1 MAMVMSG
8 SIGTHRRENPG
19 KTHAD
24 ALAQQYE
31 ERRRRQAAVLG
42 QLDCLTGVPVHDLLR
57 LAHLCIM
64 RAFAPGTSLLNER
77 IPGNYLYLVLRG
89 TVSLTL
95 HDHTGHQ
102 VLIGV
107 LNRGDC
113 FGEGPLFGDLF
124 RGATVQSE
132 TICYLL
138 QLPLAELRKSLA
150 EAPELALA
158 LRSIYR
164 RRMIEGT
171 LGRVPLFSRLS
182 PLERT
187 ELAKLLQPRRYERGE
202 LIIHEGEPGDALY
215 MIESGQVVVER
226 TGQVIAHLDEGD
238 FFGEMSLLAEKPH
251 NADIRAVT
259 PVEIL
264 TLPAAEFMRLLHEQ
278 PALAE
283 QLDAVVERRRTTG
296 AAMRRDPVRA
306 HQFTAAV
313 AHGLLRGTHVLVR
326 DPALCPAGCHI
337 CEDACAA
344 RHGQTRIHTK
354 GVLFNELDV
363 TDSCRQCRVGA
374 ECVEACP
381 VDAIQW
387 NDQGALVIN
396 DSCTGCGECVPAC
409 PYDAVQMAPRD
420 QAPVSPLQVLWQRI
434 QHLKNPTIPLTAVQP
449 TQRADKCDLCHGYD
463 DLACVSACPTGALRL
478 MPVEELFP
486 L

>member
-1 MAMVMSG
+1 MSG
-8 SIGTHRRENPG
+8 SIGVHRREASG
-19 KTHAD
+19 KTYAD

-31 ERRRRQAAVLG
+31 ERRGRQAAALA
-42 QLDCLTGVPVHDLLR
+42 QLDCLAGVPTRDLLR
-57 LAHLCIM
+57 LAHLCTL
-64 RAFAPGTSLLNER
+64 RAFAPDTPLLNER
-77 IPGNYLYLVLRG
+77 VPGDHLYLILRG
-89 TVSLTL
+89 SVSLTL
-95 HDHTGHQ
+95 HDHAGHK

-138 QLPLAELRKSLA
+138 QLPLADVRTTLA
-150 EAPELALA
+150 DAPELQAA
-158 LRSIYR
+158 LRAIYR
-164 RRMIEGT
+164 RRLIEGT
-171 LGRVPLFSRLS
+171 LGRVPLFSRFS

-187 ELAKLLQPRRYERGE
+187 ELARLLQPHHYDRGA
-202 LIIHEGEPGDALY
+202 LIFQEGAPGDALY
-215 MIESGQVVVER
+215 VIESGQVVVER
-226 TGQVIAHLDEGD
+226 LGQVIAHLDEGD

-251 NADIRAVT
+251 NAGIRAVT
-259 PVEIL
+259 PVEVL
-264 TLPAAEFMRLLHEQ
+264 ALPAADFWRLLHEQ

-283 QLDAVVERRRTTG
+283 QLHEVVERRRATG
-296 AAMRRDPVRA
+296 AAMRRDPVRV

-326 DPALCPAGCHI
+326 DPTLCPADCRI
-337 CEDACAA
+337 CENACAA
-344 RHGQTRIHTK
+344 RHGQTRIHTN
-354 GVLFNELDV
+354 GVLFNGLDV

-387 NDQGALVIN
+387 NDRGALIIT
-396 DSCTGCGECVPAC
+396 DSCTGCGACEPAC
-409 PYDAVQMAPRD
+409 PYDVVHMVARD
-420 QAPVSPLQVLWQRI
+420 QPSLPSLQLLWQQLRR
-434 QHLKNPTIPLTAVQP
+434 LKNPTIPLTVAQP

>member
-1 MAMVMSG
+1 MSG
-8 SIGTHRRENPG
+8 SIGAHQREAPE
-19 KTHAD
+19 KTRAD

-31 ERRRRQAAVLG
+31 EQRRRQAAALT
-42 QLDCLTGVPVHDLLR
+42 QLDCLTGVPSRELLR
-57 LAHLCIM
+57 LAHLCTL
-64 RAFAPGTSLLNER
+64 RAFAPGTALLNER
-77 IPGNYLYLVLRG
+77 IPNDFLYLVLRG

-95 HDHTGHQ
+95 HDRAGHE
-102 VLIGV
+102 VLVGV

-138 QLPLAELRKSLA
+138 QLPLAEVRSAMA
-150 EAPELALA
+150 ESPELSAA
-158 LRSIYR
+158 LRTIYR
-164 RRMIEGT
+164 RRLIEST

-182 PLERT
+182 PFVRT
-187 ELAKLLQPRRYERGE
+187 ELAKLLRPHQYDRGE
-202 LIIHEGEPGDALY
+202 LIIYEGEPGDALY
-215 MIESGQVVVER
+215 VIESGQVVVER
-226 TGQVIAHLDEGD
+226 AGELIAHLDEGD

-259 PVEIL
+259 PVAVL
-264 TLPAAEFMRLLHEQ
+264 ALPAADFMRLLRDQ
-278 PALAE
+278 PILSE
-283 QLDAVVERRRTTG
+283 QLDEVVERRRATG
-296 AAMRRDPVRA
+296 AAMRRDPSRI

-326 DPALCPAGCHI
+326 DPQLCADGCRI

-344 RHGQTRIHTK
+344 RHGQTRIHTN
-354 GVLFNELDV
+354 GVLFNDLDV
-363 TDSCRQCRVGA
+363 TNSCRQCRVGA

-387 NDQGALVIN
+387 NERGALVIT
-396 DSCTGCGECVPAC
+396 DSCTGCGACEPAC
-409 PYDAVQMAPRD
+409 PYDAVTMVE
-420 QAPVSPLQVLWQRI
+420 QAQPHVSPLWSLWQQLRN
-434 QHLKNPTIPLTAVQP
+434 LKNPSIPLVATQP
-449 TQRADKCDLCHGYD
+449 TQRADKCDLCNGYD
-463 DLACVSACPTGALRL
+463 DLACVTACPTGALRL

>member
-1 MAMVMSG
+1 MAIAMSG
-8 SIGTHRRENPG
+8 SIGVNRREAPG
-19 KTHAD
+19 RTHAE
-24 ALAQQYE
+24 ALEQQYE
-31 ERRRRQAAVLG
+31 ERRRRQAAALA
-42 QLDCLTGVPVHDLLR
+42 QLDCLTGVPARDLQR
-57 LAHLCIM
+57 LAQLCTL
-64 RAFAPGTSLLNER
+64 RAFAPGTPLLNER
-77 IPGNYLYLVLRG
+77 VPGEYLYLVLRG

-95 HDHTGHQ
+95 HDHAGHE

-138 QLPLAELRKSLA
+138 QLPLAEVRAALA
-150 EAPELALA
+150 EAPELVAA
-158 LRSIYR
+158 LRAVYR
-164 RRMIEGT
+164 RRLIEGT

-187 ELAKLLQPRRYERGE
+187 ELARLLQPHHYDRGAR
-202 LIIHEGEPGDALY
+202 IIYEGEPGDALY
-215 MIESGQVVVER
+215 IIESGQAVVER
-226 TGQVIAHLDEGD
+226 TGQLIAHLDEGD

-259 PVEIL
+259 PVAVL
-264 TLPAAEFMRLLHEQ
+264 ALPAVNFMRLLQEK
-278 PALAE
+278 PALAA
-283 QLDAVVERRRTTG
+283 QLHEVVERRRATG
-296 AAMRRDPVRA
+296 AAMRRDPVRV

-326 DPALCPAGCHI
+326 DPALCPADCHI

-344 RHGQTRIHTK
+344 RFGQTRIHTN

-363 TDSCRQCRVGA
+363 TDSCRQCRFGA

-381 VDAIQW
+381 VDAIRW
-387 NDQGALVIN
+387 NDRGALVIT
-396 DSCTGCGECVPAC
+396 DSCTGCGACEPAC
-409 PYDAVQMAPRD
+409 PYDAIRMVARNEP
-420 QAPVSPLQVLWQRI
+420 PLQPLQALWQQLRR
-434 QHLKNPTIPLTAVQP
+434 LKNPTIPLTAAQP
-449 TQRADKCDLCHGYD
+449 TQRADKCDLCHGHD

>member
-1 MAMVMSG
+1 MSG
-8 SIGTHRRENPG
+8 SIGVKRHEVPD

-31 ERRRRQAAVLG
+31 DQRRRQASALA
-42 QLDCLTGVPVHDLLR
+42 QLDCLTGVPSRDLLR
-57 LAHLCIM
+57 LAHMCTL
-64 RAFAPGTSLLNER
+64 RAFAPETLLLNER
-77 IPGNYLYLVLRG
+77 IPAEFLYLVLRG

-95 HDHTGHQ
+95 HDRAGHE

-124 RGATVQSE
+124 RGVTVQSE

-138 QLPLAELRKSLA
+138 QLPLAELRA
-150 EAPELALA
+150 AMADAPELAAA
-158 LRSIYR
+158 LRAIYR
-164 RRMIEGT
+164 RRLVENT
-171 LGRVPLFSRLS
+171 LGRVPLFSQLS

-187 ELAKLLQPRRYERGE
+187 GLAGLLQPRRCERGD

-215 MIESGQVVVER
+215 VIESGQVVVER
-226 TGQVIAHLDEGD
+226 AGQLLAHLDEGD

-259 PVEIL
+259 PTQVL
-264 TLPAAEFMRLLHEQ
+264 ALPAGEFMRWLREQ
-278 PALAE
+278 PSLAN
-283 QLDAVVERRRTTG
+283 QLDTVVEQRRATG
-296 AAMRRDPVRA
+296 TAMRRDPARV

-313 AHGLLRGTHVLVR
+313 THGLLRGTHVLVR
-326 DPALCPAGCHI
+326 DPKLCPDGCHI
-337 CEDACAA
+337 CENACAQ
-344 RHGQTRIHTK
+344 RHGQTRIHT
-354 GVLFNELDV
+354 GGMRFNELDM

-387 NDQGALVIN
+387 NEHGALVIT
-396 DSCTGCGECVPAC
+396 DSCTGCGDCMPAC
-409 PYDAVQMAPRD
+409 PYDAIKMVTHD
-420 QAPVSPLQVLWQRI
+420 QPHVPPLQLLWQHVKR
-434 QHLKNPTIPLTAVQP
+434 LRNPTIPLIATQP
-449 TQRADKCDLCHGYD
+449 AQRADKCDLCNGYD
-463 DLACVSACPTGALRL
+463 DLACVEACPTGALRL